1 MMEYQ
6 LDSLKKAGIQDCTIV
21 VGYMAESVRS
31 YFGSSY
37 RGISLSYVENKI
49 YDKTNNLY
57 SLWLAKDE
65 FYDDMLLLEGDLV
78 FDDGMVSELC
88 LMDEEN
94 VAVVDQYRPAMDGT
108 VILANGSFAKAMVLK
123 SNQGLGF
130 NYGFALKT
138 VNIYRLSRRTLLNSV
153 VPEMEDFLA
162 KGHTDQ
168 YYEAVFASLIE
179 SNRMKMAVMHAGDIK
194 WAEIDTLGD
203 LEAAENMLQAGTPG
217 SRRDGPR
224 RTALIR

>member
-1 MMEYQ
+1 
-6 LDSLKKAGIQDCTIV
+6 
-21 VGYMAESVRS
+21 
-31 YFGSSY
+31 
-37 RGISLSYVENKI
+37 
-49 YDKTNNLY
+49 
-57 SLWLAKDE
+57 
-65 FYDDMLLLEGDLV
+65 
-78 FDDGMVSELC
+78 
-88 LMDEEN
+88 MD
-94 VAVVDQYRPAMDGT
+94 
-108 VILANGSFAKAMVLK
+108 
-123 SNQGLGF
+123 
-130 NYGFALKT
+130 
-138 VNIYRLSRRTLLNSV
+138 SV

-203 LEAAENMLQAGTPG
+203 LEAAENMLQVGTPG